1 MQTLVL
7 ADSYKRMPQVFFNSY
22 WSTES
27 DQKQLHSLL
36 PVSHE
41 YGDKKSILKDGSVLS
56 GRTEHALYAS
66 DELRIKTRK
75 RCTVLQ
81 VSAEIAKVL
90 ACFVAVPDWHA
101 SGLDVETF
109 FLRHSNAMETLP
121 MPRVGPY
128 TFSFHSYVTNVYE
141 DLQMALCCVKASLP
155 QGSKCH
161 LKIVPLG
168 VGPSIRT
175 RYGEF
180 LGNTIIPPYL
190 LALQIACNVTVD
202 DTWVDTLEFV
212 DHFRGFVSPQL
223 SLKRV
228 RIISAS
234 SRDAFDYGGIS
245 AEIVPAIIAPMDPFC
260 VLGGLPDDKNKNIAF
275 TMASASDLRERVS
288 EETTFIGWPACKD
301 EGNLRS
307 CT

>member
-1 MQTLVL
+1 
-7 ADSYKRMPQVFFNSY
+7 MPVVYFNSY
-22 WSTES
+22 WSSEAE
-27 DQKQLHSLL
+27 QKQLHSLL

-41 YGDKKSILKDGSVLS
+41 YGDKKSVLQDGSVLS

-75 RCTVLQ
+75 RCLVMALKPD
-81 VSAEIAKVL
+81 SAAAPSTEVRASEVT

-109 FLRHSNAMETLP
+109 FLRHTNAAETLP

-128 TFSFHSYVTNVYE
+128 TFSFHAFLTNVYE
-141 DLQMALCCVKASLP
+141 DLQMSLCALKTSLA
-155 QGSKCH
+155 GSKCH

-180 LGNTIIPPYL
+180 LGNSIIPPYL
-190 LALQIACNVTVD
+190 LALQIACNVSVD
-202 DTWVDTLEFV
+202 DSWVDTLEFV

-234 SRDAFDYGGIS
+234 SRDAFDFGGLAVGIR
-245 AEIVPAIIAPMDPFC
+245 PAIIAPMDPFC
-260 VLGGLPDDKNKNIAF
+260 VLGGQPEDKNKNIAF
-275 TMASASDLRERVS
+275 TMASSSNLRSAVS
-288 EETTFIGWPACKD
+288 EETTYVPWPA
-301 EGNLRS
+301 L
-307 CT
+307 